1 VAAAASN
8 EGRGDVRSRLRD
20 IEEVIGPRL
29 GQPDA
34 MELLGEV
41 LERVRSMLAADTA
54 AVLLLDEPTGHL
66 VATAAQ
72 GIEEEVYQGARV
84 PLGRGFAGR
93 IAAGRR
99 PVVID
104 DIADADV
111 VNPVLRENGVRS
123 LVGVPLLAAGRLVGV
138 LHVGSVEKRR
148 FGAADVEL
156 LEATGERVAEVVQAS
171 LLELERSGSAV
182 LQRSLLPPTLPE
194 VPGLEAAFRYI
205 AGAGGRVGGD
215 WYDLFVL
222 PSGAVCVTVG
232 DVVGQGLRAAAV
244 MGRVRTA
251 LRVQCFASG
260 GDPAAAL
267 DMVDRTLRH
276 FEPGEL
282 ATAIVGVTEPPFDR
296 LDLAVAGH
304 PAPVL
309 AGPDGTCRYLDLEIG
324 PPLGVAPTRDRKR
337 SSVEVPAGAVA
348 VFYTDGLVERRRES
362 LTGRIERLCEVVKAS
377 DPEDVCGAVMGRMVG
392 LDQPS
397 DDVAMLVL
405 RRSAPG

>member
-1 VAAAASN
+1 VFESDQVDDAST
-8 EGRGDVRSRLRD
+8 RLRD
-20 IEEVIGPRL
+20 IEEVTGSRL
-29 GQPDA
+29 AQPDA
-34 MELLGEV
+34 IELLGE
-41 LERVRSMLAADTA
+41 LLQRVRRMFDADTA

-104 DIADADV
+104 DIAEADV

-123 LVGVPLLAAGRLVGV
+123 LVGVPLLAGGRVVGV
-138 LHVGSVEKRR
+138 LHVGSVQKRR
-148 FGAADVEL
+148 FGQPDIEL
-156 LEATGERVAEVVQAS
+156 LEMAGEQVASAIQAS

-182 LQRSLLPPTLPE
+182 LQRSLLPPALPE

-222 PSGAVCVTVG
+222 PSGSVCVTVG
-232 DVVGQGLRAAAV
+232 DVVGRGLRAAAV
-244 MGRVRTA
+244 MGRLRTS
-251 LRVQCFASG
+251 LRVQCFATE

-267 DMVDRTLRH
+267 DVVDRTVRH
-276 FEPGEL
+276 FEQGEM
-282 ATAIVGVTEPPFDR
+282 ATAIVGVMDPPFDR
-296 LDLAVAGH
+296 LRLAVAGH

-309 AGPDGTCRYLDLEIG
+309 AGPDGTCRYLDVVVG
-324 PPLGVAPTRDRKR
+324 PPLGIEPPRPREHSGVDIPL
-337 SSVEVPAGAVA
+337 GAVM
-348 VFYTDGLVERRRES
+348 VFYTDGLVERRHED
-362 LTGRIERLCEVVKAS
+362 LMGRIQRLCEVVTAAG
-377 DPEDVCGAVMGRMVG
+377 PEEVCGAVMGRMIG

-405 RRSAPG
+405 RRVASPA